1 MILLYIQKAL
11 FHYDKSRM
19 LKNIK
24 QQNKATDQAVSSFI
38 SMHVFVTFFPS
49 YCKWFISSTIVI
61 WYLQCMYAMLID

>member
-19 LKNIK
+19 LKNIN

-38 SMHVFVTFFPS
+38 SMHVFVTFFP
-49 YCKWFISSTIVI
+49 
-61 WYLQCMYAMLID
+61 